1 MCKAPTPPRTAAQR
15 CPGAA
20 RAIHS
25 PSMLSAQIWKPSSL
39 EISNTRPFLGF
50 FSVMLSL
57 RFCSCCSQ
65 SMSGELKPPSS
76 SSAAFGSARESAE
89 RQRLQQ
95 QARGAQ
101 TTNTIAK
108 PAASRTGII
117 PLTGNQMESQG
128 GELAARA
135 IATHDYQ

>member
-1 MCKAPTPPRTAAQR
+1 MCKASKHVPSQPARTRPPSGTHMDGAALAGQA
-15 CPGAA
+15 CAEGA

-76 SSAAFGSARESAE
+76 SSAAFGSARERAE
-89 RQRLQQ
+89 RQRPQQ
-95 QARGAQ
+95 EAWGARTAH
-101 TTNTIAK
+101 TIAK
-108 PAASRTGII
+108 PTASGTGIVS
-117 PLTGNQMESQG
+117 TDRQ
-128 GELAARA
+128 
-135 IATHDYQ
+135 